1 MKTGRLQRVAIGID
15 DVRRIGGK
23 VNDIIELVQWLC
35 NMRGEGCVIDEG
47 STGPVIKVSTQT
59 PKAPSASSSFTMP
72 WKLELDGADIKS
84 TNAVAYWYGEQ
95 VLLATENSPL
105 TWTAPALGASLYVD
119 VSYSSGWSCVAAT
132 AAGSTAGHQ
141 YYLVGKYES
150 DGSITQYQHGILRI
164 GDRYQ

>member
-1 MKTGRLQRVAIGID
+1 MPSLERFLAGE
-15 DVRRIGGK
+15 DVRGITGKLNKLVDAVGKLEGISGDGRSIIVTKAGG
-23 VNDIIELVQWLC
+23 VPTISAI
-35 NMRGEGCVIDEG
+35 
-47 STGPVIKVSTQT
+47 
-59 PKAPSASSSFTMP
+59 PKPKGAASASSTTP
-72 WKLELDGADIKS
+72 WKLELDGANIKS

-95 VLLATENSPL
+95 VLLATEQSPL
-105 TWTAPALGASLYVD
+105 TWTAPSLGASLYVD

-150 DGSITQYQHGILRI
+150 DGTITQYQHGILRI